1 MYRLVASDMDQTFLG
16 SDHKVPQANIEAIR
30 QMREL
35 GCLFVPASG
44 RAYGSVMDS
53 IATVPPELL
62 EGSYLISYNGGCLNR
77 IGDPKPL
84 YYHTLPHQKAE
95 ALFRYGMDLNCVSLH
110 VYEAS
115 GMT

>member
-1 MYRLVASDMDQTFLG
+1 MDQTFLG

-53 IATVPPELL
+53 IATVPPPN
-62 EGSYLISYNGGCLNR
+62 SWRAPTSSV
-77 IGDPKPL
+77 
-84 YYHTLPHQKAE
+84 TTA
-95 ALFRYGMDLNCVSLH
+95 AVST
-110 VYEAS
+110 A
-115 GMT
+115 